1 MAATTRTPAGPGR
14 RAPGEV
20 RAGRR
25 RRREQVRADLLRAAL
40 ELSREGSFHDLT
52 VDEIARAAGLSRS
65 AFYTHFRDKHE
76 LLLVAVEEVADQ
88 LYRMAD
94 RWWHGE
100 GPPAERVRQA
110 LAGVVGVYAEQAG
123 LLRVVSEVST
133 YDEEVRAVWMRIMQR
148 FIDATAEHIRDE
160 QRVGLIPDI
169 LDPESTAEGM
179 VWMAER
185 CNYIYL
191 GRAERT
197 PEQVL
202 ASLAPVWTAAL
213 YPGLIPAEEFR
224 PGHEQGPSPA

>member
-1 MAATTRTPAGPGR
+1 MAGTTETAPK
-14 RAPGEV
+14 RAASD

-25 RRREQVRADLLRAAL
+25 RSREQKRSDVLRVAL
-40 ELSREGSFHDLT
+40 ELSESGPFRDLT

-65 AFYTHFRDKHE
+65 AFYTHFSDKHD
-76 LLLVAVEEVADQ
+76 LLLVAVEEVAEE

-110 LAGVVGVYAEQAG
+110 LEGVVGVYAEQAS
-123 LLRVVSEVST
+123 LLRVATEVST

-148 FIDATAEHIRDE
+148 FIDATAEHIRSE
-160 QRVGLIPDI
+160 QEVGLIPDM
-169 LDPESTAEGM
+169 LDPQATAEGL

-197 PEQVL
+197 PEQVVG
-202 ASLAPVWTAAL
+202 AVAPVWTAAL
-213 YPGLIPAEEFR
+213 YPGVIPADEFR
-224 PGHEQGPSPA
+224 PGRDEAPEGG